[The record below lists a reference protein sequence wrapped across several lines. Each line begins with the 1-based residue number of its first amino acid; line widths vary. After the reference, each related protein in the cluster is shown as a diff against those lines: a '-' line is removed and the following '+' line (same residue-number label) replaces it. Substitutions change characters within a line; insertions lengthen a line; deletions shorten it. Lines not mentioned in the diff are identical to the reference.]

1 MIYPTTEEE
10 KRAFYQQVL
19 PGFLEYVRSHMSA
32 IEQVEL
38 ATVKDGIVSFPAT
51 QILGGVQ
58 KTVRVPL
65 SMLTADIDEAERQ
78 AREYAAYAK
87 EQGDYAKAQAQAVT
101 AAGEYAEEQGDYAK
115 AQGNAALAAKN
126 TVTTWYQPFHDQVEA
141 WAANAASDENQ
152 RVANENTRQSQ
163 ESTRQQNESS
173 RQAAELIRVA
183 AENERLSKELERI
196 AAELARA
203 SAELQRKAAE
213 DQRIAN
219 EGTRQSQES
228 AREAAEGLRQQT
240 FEANEAGRQQDFEDN
255 EAQRQQDFEDAE
267 DERMKA
273 ALLTRFYIDPDTM
286 ELHALQV
293 ENDDITYSINDEG
306 DMIASFV
313 SESE

>member
-1 MIYPTTEEE
+1 MMYPTTEEE

-65 SMLTADIDEAERQ
+65 TLLTHDMDAAEQQ

-87 EQGDYAKAQAQAVT
+87 EQGDYAKAQALAVT
-101 AAGEYAEEQGDYAK
+101 SAGQYATEQGDYAK
-115 AQGNAALAAKN
+115 AQGNAALSAKN
-126 TVTTWYQPFHDQVEA
+126 TVTSWYTPFHDDVEA
-141 WAANAASDENQ
+141 WAANAKSAENQ
-152 RVANENTRQSQ
+152 RVSAENIRISQENDRQSQ
-163 ESTRQQNESS
+163 EAS
-173 RQAAELIRVA
+173 RVAAELIRVA
-183 AENERLSKELERI
+183 NENERLANELDRI

-203 SAELQRKAAE
+203 RAELERKAAE
-213 DQRIAN
+213 SQRASD
-219 EGTRQSQES
+219 EATRQSQEE
-228 AREAAEGLRQQT
+228 AREEAEGLRQQT
-240 FEANEAGRQQDFEDN
+240 FEAN

-286 ELHALQV
+286 DLHALQV
-293 ENDDITYSINDEG
+293 ENDDIEYRISDEG
-306 DMIASFV
+306 DLMARF
-313 SESE
+313 ESEE

>member
-10 KRAFYQQVL
+10 KRAFYQEVL
-19 PGFLEYVRSHMSA
+19 PGFLEYLRSHMSA

-38 ATVKDGIVSFPAT
+38 ATVTDGIVSFPAT
-51 QILGGVQ
+51 QVLGGVQ

-65 SMLTADIDEAERQ
+65 SIITDVIDADLEHVKEA
-78 AREYAAYAK
+78 ARYAQ
-87 EQGDYAKAQAQAVT
+87 EQGDYAKAE
-101 AAGEYAEEQGDYAK
+101 GDYADEQGDYASEQGDYAK
-115 AQGNAALAAKN
+115 EQGNAALAAKDI
-126 TVTTWYQPFHDQVEA
+126 VTTWYNPFRDNVEQ
-141 WAANAASDENQ
+141 WAADAASAENQ
-152 RVANENTRQSQ
+152 RIDAENTRKSQ
-163 ESTRQQNESS
+163 ETARQN
-173 RQAAELIRVA
+173 AET
-183 AENERLSKELERI
+183 
-196 AAELARA
+196 ARA
-203 SAELQRKAAE
+203 SAETARANAETQRNLAELDRIEAELERISKELERKAAE

-219 EGTRQSQES
+219 EGTRLSQES

-240 FEANEAGRQQDFEDN
+240 FEANEAGRQHDFEDN

>member
-1 MIYPTTEEE
+1 MMYPTTEEE

-65 SMLTADIDEAERQ
+65 TLLTHDMDAAEQQ

-87 EQGDYAKAQAQAVT
+87 EQGDYAKAQALAVT

-115 AQGNAALAAKN
+115 AQGNAALSAKN
-126 TVTTWYQPFHDQVEA
+126 TVTNWYTPFRDDVET
-141 WAANAASDENQ
+141 WAANAKSAENQ
-152 RVANENTRQSQ
+152 RVASENIRISQ
-163 ESTRQQNESS
+163 ESTRQSQEAS

-183 AENERLSKELERI
+183 AENDRLSAELERI
-196 AAELARA
+196 AAEIARA
-203 SAELQRKAAE
+203 RAELERKAAE
-213 DQRIAN
+213 DQRKTQEN
-219 EGTRQSQES
+219 TRQSQEES
-228 AREAAEGLRQQT
+228 REAAEGVRQQV
-240 FEANEAGRQQDFEDN
+240 FEAN

-273 ALLTRFYIDPDTM
+273 AILTRFYIDPETM
-286 ELHALQV
+286 DLHALQV
-293 ENDDITYSINDEG
+293 ENDDIEYRISDEG
-306 DMIASFV
+306 DLIASF
-313 SESE
+313 ESEE

>member
-101 AAGEYAEEQGDYAK
+101 AAGEYATEQGNYAK
-115 AQGNAALAAKN
+115 AKGDAALAAKN
-126 TVTTWYQPFHDQVEA
+126 TVESWYTPFHDSVET
-141 WAANAASDENQ
+141 WAANARTAENQ
-152 RVANENTRQSQ
+152 RVASENTRISQ
-163 ESTRQQNESS
+163 ENARQSKEAE
-173 RQAAELIRVA
+173 RQAAELIRISQ
-183 AENERLSKELERI
+183 ENERISAELERI
-196 AAELARA
+196 AAELSRA
-203 SAELQRKAAE
+203 SAELNRQNQEGLRQAAE
-213 DQRIAN
+213 HV
-219 EGTRQSQES
+219 
-228 AREAAEGLRQQT
+228 REAQEEARRAAEALRQQT
-240 FEANEAGRQQDFEDN
+240 FKLNEAK
-255 EAQRQQDFEDAE
+255 RQQDFEDAE

-293 ENDDITYSINDEG
+293 ENDDIDYHISDEG
-306 DMIASFV
+306 DLIASF
-313 SESE
+313 ESEE